1 MVPEP
6 LRGRAFAKMHGLGND
21 FVVLDGVRVPVA
33 LDAAQAEWLAD
44 RRWGVGC
51 DQVLLV
57 ESADAARADF
67 RMRIF
72 NSDGTEVEQCGNGAR
87 CVARWLSDTRLVS
100 TDRLTLET
108 AGGLVRTELVGSD
121 RVSVDMGEPDFR
133 PEVIPF
139 DAPAPAEGYPLAVA
153 GEHHD
158 IGAVSIGNPHAV
170 LRYPDADQAPLRR
183 LGPMIEHHARFP
195 RGANVGF
202 MAIQARDTI
211 RLRVWERGAG
221 ETAACGTAACA
232 AVVVGRRCG
241 LLDAGVTVRLDGG
254 ELVIDWA
261 GPDNPLWMTG
271 PTALV
276 FHGTL
281 AP

>member
-1 MVPEP
+1 MVPEA
-6 LRGRAFAKMHGLGND
+6 LRGRSFAKMHGLGND
-21 FVVLDGVRVPVA
+21 FVVLDGLGAPLL
-33 LDAAQAEWLAD
+33 LDAGQARWLAD
-44 RRWGVGC
+44 RRRGIGC

-57 ESADAARADF
+57 DPADAAGADF

-87 CVARWLSDTRLVS
+87 CVARWLSDAGLAS
-100 TDRLTLET
+100 ADRLTLET
-108 AGGLVRTELVGSD
+108 AGGLVRTGLVGGD
-121 RVSVDMGEPDFR
+121 RVSVDMGEPEFR
-133 PEVIPF
+133 PEAIPF
-139 DAPAPAEGYPLAVA
+139 DAPAAAEGYPLAVA
-153 GEHHD
+153 GEHHE

-170 LRYPDADQAPLRR
+170 LRYPDAEQAPLRR
-183 LGPMIEHHARFP
+183 LGPMIEHHGRFP

-202 MAIQARDTI
+202 MAIQSRDTI

-232 AVVVGRRCG
+232 AVAVGRRCG
-241 LLDAGVTVRLDGG
+241 LLDARVTVHLDGG
-254 ELVIDWA
+254 ELVIDWT

-281 AP
+281 PS

>member
-1 MVPEP
+1 MVPEA
-6 LRGRAFAKMHGLGND
+6 LRGRSFAKMHGLGND
-21 FVVLDGVRVPVA
+21 FVILDGVRAPLA
-33 LDAAQAEWLAD
+33 LDSGEARWLAD
-44 RRWGVGC
+44 RRRGVGC
-51 DQVLLV
+51 DQVLMV
-57 ESADAARADF
+57 EASDDTRADF
-67 RMRIF
+67 RFRIF

-87 CVARWLSDTRLVS
+87 CVARWLRDVELTRS
-100 TDRLTLET
+100 ERLTLAT
-108 AGGLVRTELVGSD
+108 AGGLVRTAPAGGD

-133 PEVIPF
+133 PAAIPF
-139 DAPAPAEGYPLAVA
+139 DAPAPAESYPLEVA
-153 GEHHD
+153 GEHQA

-170 LRYPDADQAPLRR
+170 LRYPDAEQAPLQR
-183 LGPMIEHHARFP
+183 LGPMIERHGRFP

-202 MAIQARDTI
+202 MSIASRDAI

-232 AVVVGRRCG
+232 AVAVGRRCG
-241 LLDAGVTVRLDGG
+241 ALDASVTVHLDGG
-254 ELVIDWA
+254 ALVIDWT
-261 GPDNPLWMTG
+261 GPDNPLWLTG